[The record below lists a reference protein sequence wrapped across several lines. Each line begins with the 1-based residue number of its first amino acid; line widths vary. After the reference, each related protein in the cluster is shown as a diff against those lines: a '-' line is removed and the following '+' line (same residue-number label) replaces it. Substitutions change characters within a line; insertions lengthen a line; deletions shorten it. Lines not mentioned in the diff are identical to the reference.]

1 MSIDVADAP
10 PAPAGGA
17 SPSPATRGSAAS
29 LGRGVRVGQPFG
41 RISGPTLG
49 VGVIWLSL
57 IVLLPLTAVVGKA
70 FGSGAGDF
78 WSAVSEPRVRS
89 ALELT
94 VILAVLVA
102 LVNAVMGTLIA
113 WVLVR
118 ER

>member
-1 MSIDVADAP
+1 MTLDVAEAP
-10 PAPAGGA
+10 PAPAGGVSAPPTGGA
-17 SPSPATRGSAAS
+17 SAR
-29 LGRGVRVGQPFG
+29 RGVRVGQPFG

-113 WVLVR
+113 W
-118 ER
+118 